1 MEKSIRE
8 FAEPE
13 LIPAIST
20 HEKLARE
27 AAIEAVN
34 EKTREHFNEI
44 FENDEKLS
52 LQEIEE
58 NKKYVD
64 MVLEHILAEEVRR
77 LITNDKIRPD
87 GRAVNEI
94 RPLSSRVDI
103 FERTHGSALFTR
115 GQTQSLSTVT
125 LGSLTEFQ
133 IIEGLGVEE
142 GKRFM
147 LHYNFPQFAVGST
160 GRYGAPGRREIG
172 HGALGERALLQVI
185 PSEDEFPYTIRVVSE
200 ILESN
205 GSSSQASICAGTM
218 ALMAA
223 GVPIKA
229 PVAGIAMGLI
239 SQDDECSK
247 YTILTDIQGL
257 EDHYGDMDFK
267 VAGTRNGITA
277 LQMDIKIKGITP
289 EILKEALAQAKLGR
303 MQILDHM
310 MTTISEVRPELSKY
324 APKVKMIRINP
335 DKIRDVIGSGG
346 KVIQEIIEKCND
358 VKIDIEQD
366 GRVFVMHSEMEW
378 INKAIE
384 IIENLTREPVVGQ
397 IYPVKVVKI
406 VDFGAFVELWPG
418 CEGLVHISE
427 LDLKRV
433 AKVED
438 VVHVGDEIVIKLLK
452 IDDKGKLVL
461 SRKAVLKQNVKP
473 SSEEEKPENTEEK
486 HDTESNTE
494 DSTK

>member
-1 MEKSIRE
+1 MDQFIINIAKQGDLGIALYTLITIVIASILSGIIGFERE
-8 FAEPE
+8 F
-13 LIPAIST
+13 
-20 HEKLARE
+20 HGH
-27 AAIEAVN
+27 AAGLR
-34 EKTREHFNEI
+34 T
-44 FENDEKLS
+44 
-52 LQEIEE
+52 
-58 NKKYVD
+58 
-64 MVLEHILAEEVRR
+64 HILVAIGASIIMTVSIYGFRYTDYSNRDPAR
-77 LITNDKIRPD
+77 LAAQVVSGIGFLGAGTIMQTGTNIKGLTTAATVWFCGGI
-87 GRAVNEI
+87 GLACGCGFVVEAI
-94 RPLSSRVDI
+94 IATLSAFVILVILR
-103 FERTHGSALFTR
+103 F
-115 GQTQSLSTVT
+115 
-125 LGSLTEFQ
+125 
-133 IIEGLGVEE
+133 IEKKTS
-142 GKRFM
+142 KRFPKII
-147 LHYNFPQFAVGST
+147 LVVD
-160 GRYGAPGRREIG
+160 
-172 HGALGERALLQVI
+172 GE
-185 PSEDEFPYTIRVVSE
+185 
-200 ILESN
+200 
-205 GSSSQASICAGTM
+205 
-218 ALMAA
+218 
-223 GVPIKA
+223 
-229 PVAGIAMGLI
+229 
-239 SQDDECSK
+239 
-247 YTILTDIQGL
+247 
-257 EDHYGDMDFK
+257 
-267 VAGTRNGITA
+267 
-277 LQMDIKIKGITP
+277 TP
-289 EILKEALAQAKLGR
+289 ILKEALAQAKLGR

>member
-1 MEKSIRE
+1 
-8 FAEPE
+8 
-13 LIPAIST
+13 
-20 HEKLARE
+20 
-27 AAIEAVN
+27 
-34 EKTREHFNEI
+34 
-44 FENDEKLS
+44 
-52 LQEIEE
+52 
-58 NKKYVD
+58 
-64 MVLEHILAEEVRR
+64 
-77 LITNDKIRPD
+77 
-87 GRAVNEI
+87 
-94 RPLSSRVDI
+94 
-103 FERTHGSALFTR
+103 
-115 GQTQSLSTVT
+115 
-125 LGSLTEFQ
+125 
-133 IIEGLGVEE
+133 
-142 GKRFM
+142 
-147 LHYNFPQFAVGST
+147 
-160 GRYGAPGRREIG
+160 
-172 HGALGERALLQVI
+172 
-185 PSEDEFPYTIRVVSE
+185 
-200 ILESN
+200 
-205 GSSSQASICAGTM
+205 
-218 ALMAA
+218 
-223 GVPIKA
+223 
-229 PVAGIAMGLI
+229 
-239 SQDDECSK
+239 
-247 YTILTDIQGL
+247 
-257 EDHYGDMDFK
+257 
-267 VAGTRNGITA
+267 
-277 LQMDIKIKGITP
+277 
-289 EILKEALAQAKLGR
+289 

-418 CEGLVHISE
+418 CEGLVHICE

>member
-1 MEKSIRE
+1 
-8 FAEPE
+8 
-13 LIPAIST
+13 
-20 HEKLARE
+20 
-27 AAIEAVN
+27 
-34 EKTREHFNEI
+34 
-44 FENDEKLS
+44 
-52 LQEIEE
+52 
-58 NKKYVD
+58 
-64 MVLEHILAEEVRR
+64 
-77 LITNDKIRPD
+77 
-87 GRAVNEI
+87 
-94 RPLSSRVDI
+94 
-103 FERTHGSALFTR
+103 
-115 GQTQSLSTVT
+115 
-125 LGSLTEFQ
+125 
-133 IIEGLGVEE
+133 
-142 GKRFM
+142 
-147 LHYNFPQFAVGST
+147 
-160 GRYGAPGRREIG
+160 
-172 HGALGERALLQVI
+172 
-185 PSEDEFPYTIRVVSE
+185 
-200 ILESN
+200 
-205 GSSSQASICAGTM
+205 
-218 ALMAA
+218 
-223 GVPIKA
+223 
-229 PVAGIAMGLI
+229 
-239 SQDDECSK
+239 
-247 YTILTDIQGL
+247 
-257 EDHYGDMDFK
+257 
-267 VAGTRNGITA
+267 
-277 LQMDIKIKGITP
+277 MDIKIKGITP

>member
-1 MEKSIRE
+1 
-8 FAEPE
+8 
-13 LIPAIST
+13 
-20 HEKLARE
+20 
-27 AAIEAVN
+27 
-34 EKTREHFNEI
+34 
-44 FENDEKLS
+44 
-52 LQEIEE
+52 
-58 NKKYVD
+58 
-64 MVLEHILAEEVRR
+64 
-77 LITNDKIRPD
+77 
-87 GRAVNEI
+87 
-94 RPLSSRVDI
+94 
-103 FERTHGSALFTR
+103 
-115 GQTQSLSTVT
+115 
-125 LGSLTEFQ
+125 
-133 IIEGLGVEE
+133 
-142 GKRFM
+142 
-147 LHYNFPQFAVGST
+147 
-160 GRYGAPGRREIG
+160 
-172 HGALGERALLQVI
+172 
-185 PSEDEFPYTIRVVSE
+185 
-200 ILESN
+200 
-205 GSSSQASICAGTM
+205 
-218 ALMAA
+218 MAA

-247 YTILTDIQGL
+247 YNILTDIQGL